1 MDRKS
6 KRTCVVSLLKLF
18 CYKRTQ
24 MYFFPPEATI
34 TLRKAMLASI
44 TSTCRELREQD
55 CPLIVLAGAVR
66 VSS

>member
-24 MYFFPPEATI
+24 MYFFPHEATI
-34 TLRKAMLASI
+34 TLRKAMIASI
-44 TSTCRELREQD
+44 TSSWIYD
-55 CPLIVLAGAVR
+55 M
-66 VSS
+66 